1 MTKRVIP
8 QRTRF
13 FLAVEGEG
21 EQSFIKWLG
30 ELSDQ
35 NGLHIALDCQPL
47 GGGGYRSMLANAIR
61 YRERKERKK
70 ATAAILLLDADRS
83 ALDDGWTIDKLRE
96 EATQKNFNL
105 CVQSPNQEGVLFRM
119 FSGNE
124 SLQPNVTTVHRQLL
138 SVWPEY
144 KKPVDARAL
153 SAKFTLQDLLRVA
166 RSDSELRMLL
176 QTIGLMQ
183 T

>member
-1 MTKRVIP
+1 MTKKIIP

-13 FLAVEGEG
+13 FFAVEGEG
-21 EQSFIKWLG
+21 EQSFVKWLQ

-35 NGLHIALDCQPL
+35 QEMHVHLDPVVL
-47 GGGGYRSMLANAIR
+47 GGGGYRSMLANAVR

-70 ATAAILLLDADRS
+70 AKAAILLLDADR
-83 ALDDGWTIDKLRE
+83 AARDDRWTIDKLRE
-96 EATQKNFNL
+96 EATQKSFNL

-119 FSGNE
+119 LSGNE
-124 SLQPNVTTVHRQLL
+124 RLQPNLSTVHRQLL
-138 SVWPEY
+138 GAWPEY
-144 KKPVDARAL
+144 KKPVDTRAL

-166 RSDSELRMLL
+166 QIDSELRMLL

-183 T
+183 I

>member
-1 MTKRVIP
+1 MTRRVIP

-35 NGLHIALDCQPL
+35 NGLHITLDCQPL
-47 GGGGYRSMLANAIR
+47 GGGGYKSMLANAVR

-70 ATAAILLLDADRS
+70 AKVAILLVDADR
-83 ALDDGWTIDKLRE
+83 AARDDGWTIDELRA
-96 EATQKNFNL
+96 EATQENFNL
-105 CVQSPNQEGVLFRM
+105 CVQSPNQEGILFKM
-119 FSGNE
+119 LSGNE
-124 SLQPNVTTVHRQLL
+124 RLQPNVSTVHRQLL
-138 SVWPEY
+138 SAWPEY

-153 SAKFTLQDLLRVA
+153 LAKFTLQDLLRVA
-166 RSDSELRMLL
+166 QSDSELRVLL
-176 QTIGLMQ
+176 QTIGLIQ